1 MRFLQLVNP
10 TLYILVESSDMKAVD
25 GAVVDLEADGKRKPS
40 VLLLIFTPA
49 HARDAVVR
57 VDTALVG
64 ERQHRQPRQARK
76 IDDIVPR
83 LERFV
88 KHPGL
93 RLRDLPCAAAE
104 IGGIVPCRKRDK
116 MEDLRTGT
124 QIGAARKQLVHD
136 KEFSP
141 PDTENF
147 PCLALARDCAKAGG
161 TACPAMNGANEEAV
175 AMFLNDKIGFYDIYR
190 LVNAAVP
197 QVPFIADPTLEQI
210 LEADRLAR
218 EAVRANS

>member
-1 MRFLQLVNP
+1 MASDLHNP
-10 TLYILVESSDMKAVD
+10 APAL
-25 GAVVDLEADGKRKPS
+25 DLLSCGP
-40 VLLLIFTPA
+40 LT
-49 HARDAVVR
+49 
-57 VDTALVG
+57 
-64 ERQHRQPRQARK
+64 
-76 IDDIVPR
+76 
-83 LERFV
+83 
-88 KHPGL
+88 
-93 RLRDLPCAAAE
+93 
-104 IGGIVPCRKRDK
+104 
-116 MEDLRTGT
+116 
-124 QIGAARKQLVHD
+124 
-136 KEFSP
+136 FSP

-190 LVNAAVP
+190 LVNAAAS